1 MIILK
6 ILIGVAIYIAIVAV
20 ICIFLKGATQ
30 LGNAYDER
38 REIEELIKA
47 NKKEKEE

>member
-38 REIEELIKA
+38 REIEELMKA
-47 NKKEKEE
+47 NNKKED